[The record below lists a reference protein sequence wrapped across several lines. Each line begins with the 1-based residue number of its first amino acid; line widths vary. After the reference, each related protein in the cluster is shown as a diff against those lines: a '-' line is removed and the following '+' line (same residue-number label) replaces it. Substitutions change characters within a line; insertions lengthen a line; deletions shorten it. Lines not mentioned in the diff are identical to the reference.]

1 MKNKNIQKRN
11 EIQNINIENEKLK
24 NEIKTINMLLVD
36 RERTISAQKNSISF
50 LTKSF
55 NKNMNIINS
64 KINNTMIN
72 EENDN
77 IDINK
82 GLKILVEKMHKEI
95 YELNKKN
102 NKKEKEKLQLR
113 KKLNEFN
120 EQYKVIN
127 CDYQLLPQKYIEQK
141 KII

>member
-1 MKNKNIQKRN
+1 
-11 EIQNINIENEKLK
+11 
-24 NEIKTINMLLVD
+24 
-36 RERTISAQKNSISF
+36 
-50 LTKSF
+50 
-55 NKNMNIINS
+55 MNIINS

-113 KKLNEFN
+113 KNLNEFN
-120 EQYKVIN
+120 EQYEVIK
-127 CDYQLLPQKYIEQK
+127 CDYQLLHQKYIEQNKIIELLKNEFLKRNNDNELQQLSKVNFDILWKLKKSKKENIIKTQQLEQLK
-141 KII
+141 KIMK

>member
-120 EQYKVIN
+120 EQY
-127 CDYQLLPQKYIEQK
+127 E
-141 KII
+141 